1 MKVFISISVC
11 KYYTCVMLQ
20 ASSYFNINYIVPRDS
35 HCLFLSLLS
44 GVNVARWDEFGLALK
59 VPKSEI
65 QAIANESGYRKQ
77 LSDIINLWLKL
88 NGDEP
93 TPETLLAAVK
103 EINEALAE
111 ELSKSSE
118 LYALVG
124 RTPLGK

>member
-1 MKVFISISVC
+1 
-11 KYYTCVMLQ
+11 ML
-20 ASSYFNINYIVPRDS
+20 
-35 HCLFLSLLS
+35 H
-44 GVNVARWDEFGLALK
+44 GVNVARWDELGLALK

-65 QAIANESGYRKQ
+65 QAIANECGYQKQ
-77 LSDIINLWLKL
+77 LSDILNLWLKL

-93 TPETLLAAVK
+93 TPETLLAAVT

-124 RTPLGK
+124 RTPPGK

>member
-1 MKVFISISVC
+1 MKVFMSISVC

-59 VPKSEI
+59 VPKFEI

-77 LSDIINLWLKL
+77 LSDILNLWLKL
-88 NGDEP
+88 NGHEP

-103 EINEALAE
+103 EINEGLAE
-111 ELSKSSE
+111 ELFKSSE

-124 RTPLGK
+124 RTPPGK